1 MRFLLDLS
9 CVFAIALNANYIAA
23 FFALL
28 AVIFLILSSTGTASL
43 ARKIQRRIGIIF
55 AAVAVVIFIVH
66 PR

>member
-1 MRFLLDLS
+1 MRFGLEP
-9 CVFAIALNANYIAA
+9 CVFATALNANYVAA

-28 AVIFLILSSTGTASL
+28 AVIFLILSASGTANL
-43 ARKIQRRIGIIF
+43 ARKIQRRIGIIL